1 MGIKDVLGSVF
12 GFVKGLL
19 PNVMKLGEALTL
31 LLGIIKI
38 GVAERDVEKIREVA
52 QIGADIGRLFMQ
64 MGQEMVEF
72 FDRLAEAVADEGEGG
87 RDITGNEIRELADEG
102 DDVAPVAAQIG
113 VETTR
118 LVSKVRGLL

>member
-72 FDRLAEAVADEGEGG
+72 FDRLAGAVADEGEGG